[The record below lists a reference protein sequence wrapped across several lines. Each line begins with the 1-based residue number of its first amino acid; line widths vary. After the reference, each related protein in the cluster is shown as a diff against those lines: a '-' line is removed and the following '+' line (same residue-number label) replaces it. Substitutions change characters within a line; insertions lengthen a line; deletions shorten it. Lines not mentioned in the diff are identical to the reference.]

1 MQTKLTLRLEDS
13 LIRAGKRQAERR
25 GKSLSALVADF
36 ITVLDRAEP
45 NPDDL
50 PPIVKRL
57 KGIAQAANPDD
68 YHRYLEEKYR

>member
-1 MQTKLTLRLEDS
+1 MHAKLTLRLEDS

-36 ITVLDRAEP
+36 ITVLDRVEP
-45 NPDDL
+45 NPNAL

-57 KGIAQAANPDD
+57 KGIAKGADPED

>member
-1 MQTKLTLRLEDS
+1 MQAKLTLRLEDS
-13 LIRAGKRQAERR
+13 LILAGKRQAERQ

-36 ITVLDRAEP
+36 ITVLDRAKP
-45 NPDDL
+45 SPSDL

-57 KGIAQAANPDD
+57 KGIAQGTDRED